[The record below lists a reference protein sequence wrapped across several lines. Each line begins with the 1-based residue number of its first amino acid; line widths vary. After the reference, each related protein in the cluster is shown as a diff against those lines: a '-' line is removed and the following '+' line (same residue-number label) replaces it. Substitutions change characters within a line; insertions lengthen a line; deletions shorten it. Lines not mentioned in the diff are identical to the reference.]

1 MVLHS
6 FGGVGDGTK
15 PQAGP
20 VFGQN
25 GALYGSTEYSL
36 VPSGRGM
43 VYELMPPASGSAAVP
58 WAETILHVFPGYHS
72 GGAPYGGVAL
82 GPNGAVYGT
91 TFWGG
96 NTEPEPACRSGC
108 GTIFSLSPPAAA
120 GGAWTANV
128 LHRFT
133 SLNGDGANP
142 QSSLIFGINH
152 MLYGTT
158 DYGGGSAACSSCGTV
173 FEMKP

>member
-1 MVLHS
+1 VGGGTTFRAAPAAVSGGTIYRLAPPAVTGGAWTEMVLHS

-58 WAETILHVFPGYHS
+58 WAEIILHVFPGSHS
-72 GGAPYGGVAL
+72 GVAMALLAAGVGQWLESKTLSGALHGRAPPSTSSAFGGFRYTL
-82 GPNGAVYGT
+82 
-91 TFWGG
+91 
-96 NTEPEPACRSGC
+96 ACSRSG
-108 GTIFSLSPPAAA
+108 F
-120 GGAWTANV
+120 V
-128 LHRFT
+128 
-133 SLNGDGANP
+133 
-142 QSSLIFGINH
+142 
-152 MLYGTT
+152 
-158 DYGGGSAACSSCGTV
+158 
-173 FEMKP
+173 